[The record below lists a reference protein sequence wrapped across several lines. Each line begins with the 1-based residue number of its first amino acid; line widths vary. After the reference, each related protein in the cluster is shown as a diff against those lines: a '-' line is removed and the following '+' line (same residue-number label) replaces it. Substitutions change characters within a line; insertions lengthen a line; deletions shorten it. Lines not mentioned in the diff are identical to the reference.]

1 MKIHFFYKSEIMTHS
16 IDSLHPGNTSTGC
29 RIRSR
34 CWFITSFNDPLK
46 HFENA
51 KFECWCD
58 DLTEENKYHFHQVV
72 VFENQVYFNTIKKSY
87 PTANIQKPKSDVYK
101 CIQYVKGEIHD
112 ERHVKTNYQSIGEEP
127 KNTRFK
133 TVADLKDCNEP
144 DLLDWKQ
151 YNTYMKIHENDEIDV
166 DEMFKEVVVYYISG
180 PSGAGKTERAK
191 QIIRENKEKY
201 GSKVSIVKYEGN
213 FWHGVGSN
221 RNVALYDDFRDS
233 HMKPSEFINFIDYNK
248 HYMNVKGGNC
258 VNDYK
263 LIIIT
268 SVQPLDEIYRNVSE
282 EPRKQW
288 IRRITEIHLE
298 DDNDEIDL
306 DAL

>member
-1 MKIHFFYKSEIMTHS
+1 MTHS
-16 IDSLHPGNTSTGC
+16 IDSLHSGNTSTEC
-29 RIRSR
+29 RPVRIRSR
-34 CWFITSFNDPLK
+34 VWFITSFNDELK
-46 HFENA
+46 HFDNA
-51 KFECWCD
+51 KYECWCD
-58 DLTEENKYHFHQVV
+58 DLTEDNKYHFHQVI
-72 VFENQVYFNTIKKSY
+72 VFDNQIAFNTIKKSY
-87 PTANIQKPKSDVYK
+87 PTAHIQKPKIDVYK
-101 CIQYVKGEIHD
+101 CIEYIKENKNGK
-112 ERHVKTNYQSIGEEP
+112 KTNFNEIGEEP
-127 KNTRFK
+127 KNTRFQ
-133 TVADLKDCNEP
+133 TVKELKDCKEP

-151 YNTYMKIHENDEIDV
+151 YNTYMKIHENDEIDI
-166 DEMFKEVVVYYISG
+166 DEMYKEVVVYYISG

-221 RNVALYDDFRDS
+221 RNIALYDDFRDS

-258 VNDYK
+258 INDYK

-288 IRRITEIHLE
+288 IRRITEIRIE

-306 DAL
+306 DALM